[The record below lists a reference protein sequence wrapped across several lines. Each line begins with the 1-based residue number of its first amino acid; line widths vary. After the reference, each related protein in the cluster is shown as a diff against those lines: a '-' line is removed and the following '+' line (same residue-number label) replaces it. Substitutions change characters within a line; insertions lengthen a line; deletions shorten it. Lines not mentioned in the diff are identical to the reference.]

1 MPLNDSGV
9 GGRSAI
15 HVFRESDPTW
25 SMVCM
30 LGSWAFSRRRSI
42 PKNQSPPRTSGH
54 CDFSGCVPRLL
65 FILNLLVET
74 RLCPGISLRIM
85 GDFAEYMRFKNI
97 KLHEQ
102 FLEQQKAAQG
112 DRGGIFSGVCIF
124 VNGFTK
130 PSHLV

>member
-1 MPLNDSGV
+1 
-9 GGRSAI
+9 
-15 HVFRESDPTW
+15 
-25 SMVCM
+25 
-30 LGSWAFSRRRSI
+30 
-42 PKNQSPPRTSGH
+42 
-54 CDFSGCVPRLL
+54 
-65 FILNLLVET
+65 
-74 RLCPGISLRIM
+74 M

-102 FLEQQKAAQG
+102 FLEQQKSAHG